1 MRAALLDAL
10 REEIRAL
17 LREELTRTGVA
28 AAEFSSSSPP
38 PNITPRTF
46 ARWCRSG
53 RVAGAQRDGSGWRC
67 SAGAWREAR
76 GGGTRRPAPT
86 LTLVVPNDDVAV
98 MLHAAGLRPTRTR

>member
-1 MRAALLDAL
+1 AL

-17 LREELTRTGVA
+17 VREELTRTGVA

-67 SAGAWREAR
+67 SAAAWREAR
-76 GGGTRRPAPT
+76 GQGPSRPSRPT
-86 LTLVVPNDDVAV
+86 LSLVPSSDDADS
-98 MLHAAGLRPTRTR
+98 LLALAGLRRTR